1 LVESKT
7 FCGLVLEPHQAG
19 KTAERRWASV
29 FVMSDLDSTDNR
41 TESAPMKKIPLFLT
55 AVLYLVAMAPL
66 TAQAQTAGTYAL
78 LAAGTSGGEKGY
90 CSVGTVTVR
99 EDGNILITA
108 KNPRDRSAAR
118 RYSGSIDETSFSA
131 TSGRRRLTGTIS
143 YSGDQYAYGS
153 YTAYFNSKIVGRGR
167 FSMTRE

>member
-1 LVESKT
+1 MKRSL
-7 FCGLVLEPHQAG
+7 LILA
-19 KTAERRWASV
+19 V
-29 FVMSDLDSTDNR
+29 F
-41 TESAPMKKIPLFLT
+41 ALT
-55 AVLYLVAMAPL
+55 AFISSSNAN
-66 TAQAQTAGTYAL
+66 AQTAGVYAL
-78 LAAGTSGGEKGY
+78 LAAGTSGGEKGF

-99 EDGNILITA
+99 EDGTVLITA
-108 KNPRDRSAAR
+108 KNPRDRSPAR